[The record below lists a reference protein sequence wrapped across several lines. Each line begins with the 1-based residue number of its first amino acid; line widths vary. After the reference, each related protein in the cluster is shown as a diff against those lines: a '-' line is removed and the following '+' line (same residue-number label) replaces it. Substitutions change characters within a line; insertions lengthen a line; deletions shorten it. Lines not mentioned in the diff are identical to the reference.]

1 MSVYRILRNTLV
13 GAIPL
18 VLLTLVIAACG
29 SSTTTTS
36 GAATSA
42 TATATACPSVTAGT
56 IQSVSG
62 TSLQVKNA
70 QGKVVQAMFTSK
82 TTFVRSAT
90 LTAADLK
97 TGMLVSVVVKQ
108 NADNSYSALT
118 VSVRTSSTRSGVF
131 TRGSGSSSCTGQR
144 LRGTGTPGTIGG
156 GNPGGFGGAP
166 GGGGSG
172 QSRQT
177 ISGTVSS
184 VNANSLVVTDTSG
197 NDFTVTLTTTTRI
210 SGQQTITA
218 SDLQVGEAVTITGSA
233 NSQGGITASSVA
245 VLQGTP
251 FRRTTPTATTGA

>member
-1 MSVYRILRNTLV
+1 MSVYRILRNALV

-18 VLLTLVIAACG
+18 VLLTLVIAGCG
-29 SSTTTTS
+29 SSSTTTS
-36 GAATSA
+36 GAAVSA
-42 TATATACPSVTAGT
+42 TTTATACPSVTVGT
-56 IQSVSG
+56 VQSVSS

-70 QGKVVQAMFTSK
+70 QGKVVQATFTSK

-97 TGMLVSVVVKQ
+97 TGMLVSVIVKQ

-118 VSVRTSSTRSGVF
+118 VSVRTSQTRSGVF

-144 LRGTGTPGTIGG
+144 LRGTGTPGAFGG
-156 GNPGGFGGAP
+156 GNSGGLGGAP
-166 GGGGSG
+166 GGG

-184 VNANSLVVTDTSG
+184 VNGNSLVVTDTSS
-197 NDFTVTLTTTTRI
+197 NDFTVTLTTKTRI
-210 SGQQTITA
+210 GGQQTITA

-233 NSQGGITASSVA
+233 NSQGGINASSVA

-251 FRRTTPTATTGA
+251 FRRTTPTATAATGA